1 MSAHFSNP
9 ALALEKGDLVDFAG
23 VCLRVLV
30 RVCARVLVCVYVC
43 ESTRVLGFGRPG

>member
-23 VCLRVLV
+23 VCLCV
-30 RVCARVLVCVYVC
+30 RVCARALVCVCVC
-43 ESTRVLGFGRPG
+43 V